1 MTTTHTELFLQE
13 FVNPLY
19 EKYEDDPRFTFTDE
33 DGEKMWDL
41 QYAFIQECQTDNLY
55 EPILWEEEDGR
66 QLVVGFRVKG
76 QPQFVFPDAQYSRK
90 GDGAMMLKM
99 MLDSQRFYDETGEKQ
114 CFISYFGFSDAYVE
128 EVKSWP
134 SRKEVCSE

>member
-1 MTTTHTELFLQE
+1 MTNPHTELFFQE

-41 QYAFIQECQTDNLY
+41 QYAFIQECQTDNLF

-66 QLVVGFRVKG
+66 ELVIGFRVNG
-76 QPQFVFPDAQYSRK
+76 QPQFILSDAQYSK
-90 GDGAMMLKM
+90 KENGAPLMMM
-99 MLDSQRFYDETGEKQ
+99 MTDATKFFMETGEQ
-114 CFISYFGFSDAYVE
+114 VSFVGYVGFDDVYAE
-128 EVKSWP
+128 EVN
-134 SRKEVCSE
+134 

>member
-41 QYAFIQECQTDNLY
+41 QYAFIQECQTDNLF

-66 QLVVGFRVKG
+66 QLVIGFRVNGK
-76 QPQFVFPDAQYSRK
+76 PQFILSDAQYSK
-90 GDGAMMLKM
+90 KENGAPLMMM
-99 MLDSQRFYDETGEKQ
+99 MTDATKFFMETGEQ
-114 CFISYFGFSDAYVE
+114 VLFVGYVGFDDVYAE
-128 EVKSWP
+128 EVN
-134 SRKEVCSE
+134 

>member
-19 EKYEDDPRFTFTDE
+19 EKYEDDPRFAFTDE

-41 QYAFIQECQTDNLY
+41 QYAFIQECQTDNLF

-66 QLVVGFRVKG
+66 ELVIGFRVNG
-76 QPQFVFPDAQYSRK
+76 QPQFILSDAQYSK
-90 GDGAMMLKM
+90 KENGAPLMMM
-99 MLDSQRFYDETGEKQ
+99 MTDATKFFMETGEQ
-114 CFISYFGFSDAYVE
+114 VSFVGYVGFDDVYAE
-128 EVKSWP
+128 EVN
-134 SRKEVCSE
+134 

>member
-41 QYAFIQECQTDNLY
+41 QYAFIQECQTDNLF

-66 QLVVGFRVKG
+66 ELVIGFRVNG
-76 QPQFVFPDAQYSRK
+76 QPQFILSDAQYSK
-90 GDGAMMLKM
+90 KDNGAPLMMM
-99 MLDSQRFYDETGEKQ
+99 MTDATKFFMETGEQ
-114 CFISYFGFSDAYVE
+114 VSFVGYVGFDDVYAE
-128 EVKSWP
+128 EVN
-134 SRKEVCSE
+134 

>member
-66 QLVVGFRVKG
+66 ELVIGFRVNG
-76 QPQFVFPDAQYSRK
+76 QPQFILSDAQYSK
-90 GDGAMMLKM
+90 KENGAPLMMM
-99 MLDSQRFYDETGEKQ
+99 MTDATKFFMETGEQ
-114 CFISYFGFSDAYVE
+114 VSFVGYVGFDDVYAE
-128 EVKSWP
+128 EVN
-134 SRKEVCSE
+134 

>member
-41 QYAFIQECQTDNLY
+41 QYAFIQECQNDNLF

-66 QLVVGFRVKG
+66 QLVIGFRVNG
-76 QPQFVFPDAQYSRK
+76 QPQFILSDAQYSK
-90 GDGAMMLKM
+90 KENGAPLMMM
-99 MLDSQRFYDETGEKQ
+99 MTDATKFFMETGEQ
-114 CFISYFGFSDAYVE
+114 VSFVGYVGFDDVYAE
-128 EVKSWP
+128 EVN
-134 SRKEVCSE
+134 

>member
-66 QLVVGFRVKG
+66 QLVIGFRVNG
-76 QPQFVFPDAQYSRK
+76 QPQFILSDAQYSK
-90 GDGAMMLKM
+90 KENGAPLMMM
-99 MLDSQRFYDETGEKQ
+99 MTDATKFFMETGEQ
-114 CFISYFGFSDAYVE
+114 VSFVGYVGFDDVYAE
-128 EVKSWP
+128 EVD
-134 SRKEVCSE
+134 

>member
-66 QLVVGFRVKG
+66 QLVIGFRVNG
-76 QPQFVFPDAQYSRK
+76 QPQFILSDAQYSK
-90 GDGAMMLKM
+90 KDNGAPLMMM
-99 MLDSQRFYDETGEKQ
+99 MTDATKFFMETGEQ
-114 CFISYFGFSDAYVE
+114 VSFVGYVGFDDVYAE
-128 EVKSWP
+128 EVN
-134 SRKEVCSE
+134 

>member
-66 QLVVGFRVKG
+66 QLVIGFRVNG
-76 QPQFVFPDAQYSRK
+76 QPQFILSDAQYSK
-90 GDGAMMLKM
+90 KENGAPLMMM
-99 MLDSQRFYDETGEKQ
+99 MTDATKFFMETGEQ
-114 CFISYFGFSDAYVE
+114 VSFVGYVGFDDVYAE
-128 EVKSWP
+128 EVN
-134 SRKEVCSE
+134 

>member
-41 QYAFIQECQTDNLY
+41 QYAFIQECQTDNLF

-66 QLVVGFRVKG
+66 ELVIGFRVNG
-76 QPQFVFPDAQYSRK
+76 QPQFILSDAQYSK
-90 GDGAMMLKM
+90 KENGAPLMMM
-99 MLDSQRFYDETGEKQ
+99 MTDATKFFMETGEQ
-114 CFISYFGFSDAYVE
+114 VSFVGYVGFDDVYAE
-128 EVKSWP
+128 EVN
-134 SRKEVCSE
+134 

>member
-19 EKYEDDPRFTFTDE
+19 EKYEDDPRVTFTDE

-66 QLVVGFRVKG
+66 QLVIGFRVNG
-76 QPQFVFPDAQYSRK
+76 QPQFILSDAQYSK
-90 GDGAMMLKM
+90 KENGAPLMMM
-99 MLDSQRFYDETGEKQ
+99 MTDATKFFMETGEQ
-114 CFISYFGFSDAYVE
+114 VSFVGYVGFDDVYAE
-128 EVKSWP
+128 EVN
-134 SRKEVCSE
+134 

>member
-66 QLVVGFRVKG
+66 QLVIGFRVNS
-76 QPQFVFPDAQYSRK
+76 QPQFILSDAQYSK
-90 GDGAMMLKM
+90 KENGAPLMMM
-99 MLDSQRFYDETGEKQ
+99 MTDATKFFMETGEQ
-114 CFISYFGFSDAYVE
+114 VSFVGYVGFDDVYAE
-128 EVKSWP
+128 EVN
-134 SRKEVCSE
+134 

>member
-41 QYAFIQECQTDNLY
+41 QYAFIQECQNDNLF

-66 QLVVGFRVKG
+66 QLVIGFRVNGK
-76 QPQFVFPDAQYSRK
+76 PQFILSDAQYSK
-90 GDGAMMLKM
+90 KENGAPLMMM
-99 MLDSQRFYDETGEKQ
+99 MTDATKFFMETGEQ
-114 CFISYFGFSDAYVE
+114 VSFVGYVGFDDVYAE
-128 EVKSWP
+128 EVN
-134 SRKEVCSE
+134 

>member
-41 QYAFIQECQTDNLY
+41 QYAFIQECQTDNLF

-66 QLVVGFRVKG
+66 QLVIGFRVNG
-76 QPQFVFPDAQYSRK
+76 QPQFILSDAQYSK
-90 GDGAMMLKM
+90 KENGAPLMMM
-99 MLDSQRFYDETGEKQ
+99 MTDATKFFMETGEQ
-114 CFISYFGFSDAYVE
+114 VSFVGYVGFDDVYAE
-128 EVKSWP
+128 EVN
-134 SRKEVCSE
+134 

>member
-66 QLVVGFRVKG
+66 QLVIGFRVNG
-76 QPQFVFPDAQYSRK
+76 QPQFILSDAQYSK
-90 GDGAMMLKM
+90 KETGAPLMMM
-99 MLDSQRFYDETGEKQ
+99 MTDATKFFMETGEQ
-114 CFISYFGFSDAYVE
+114 VSFVGYVGFDDVYAE
-128 EVKSWP
+128 EVN
-134 SRKEVCSE
+134 